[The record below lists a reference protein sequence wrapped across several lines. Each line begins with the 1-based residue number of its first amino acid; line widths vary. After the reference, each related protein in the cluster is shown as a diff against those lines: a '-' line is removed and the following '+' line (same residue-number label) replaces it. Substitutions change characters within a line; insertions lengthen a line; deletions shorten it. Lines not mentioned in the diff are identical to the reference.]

1 MPGETNN
8 GMQCNEFE
16 AVLFDALDQ
25 KLAGGKLERFRAHA
39 RACAKCGPMFA
50 EVEAG
55 QHWLKTLTE
64 VEPPAN
70 LVNDILT
77 ATSGIDSYRLQAAK
91 PVVYKPTLGERIR
104 EWADSFLAPVWVT
117 MRQPRFAMSFGMAFF
132 SLSVA
137 LSVAG
142 VKPSDI
148 KQADLS
154 RNGLRR
160 TYYTTTARVVKYYEN
175 IRLVYEIESRV
186 QEFKKATTPAEP
198 GPKDLKERDKNH
210 KNNTSGDPEPRQER
224 NYSRDENQPVLASAP
239 EDPPA
244 VSVTTNRRFV

>member
-25 KLAGGKLERFRAHA
+25 KLTGGKLERFRAHA
-39 RACAKCGPMFA
+39 RACTKCGPMFS

-55 QHWLKTLTE
+55 QHWLKSLTE

-70 LVNDILT
+70 LVNDILA
-77 ATSGIDSYRLQAAK
+77 ATSGIQSYRLQSGVPAQQQ
-91 PVVYKPTLGERIR
+91 TSLGERIR
-104 EWADSFLAPVWVT
+104 EWADSLLAPVWST
-117 MRQPRFAMSFGMAFF
+117 ARQPRFAMSFGMAFF

-142 VKPSDI
+142 VKPSDL
-148 KQADLS
+148 KQVDLS
-154 RNGLRR
+154 RTGLRR
-160 TYYTTTARVVKYYEN
+160 TYYTTSARVMKYYEN
-175 IRLVYEIESRV
+175 MRLVYEIQSKV
-186 QEFKKATTPAEP
+186 QEIKKVARPAEP
-198 GPKDLKERDKNH
+198 KEEKERERNH
-210 KNNTSGDPEPRQER
+210 KNNTSGEPEPRQER

>member
-16 AVLFDALDQ
+16 AALFDALDQ

-39 RACAKCGPMFA
+39 RACTKCGPMFS

-64 VEPPAN
+64 AEPPAG
-70 LVNDILT
+70 LVNDILA
-77 ATSGIDSYRLQAAK
+77 ATSGIQSYRLQEVAASAHE
-91 PVVYKPTLGERIR
+91 PSLGERIR
-104 EWADSFLAPVWVT
+104 EWTDSFLPPVWSTV
-117 MRQPRFAMSFGMAFF
+117 RQPRFAMSFGMAFF

-142 VKPSDI
+142 VKPSDL

-160 TYYTTTARVVKYYEN
+160 TYYATSARVVKYYEN

-186 QEFKKATTPAEP
+186 QEFKKATTPVESA
-198 GPKDLKERDKNH
+198 PKENEREKNR
-210 KNNTSGDPEPRQER
+210 KDNTSGEPEPRQER
-224 NYSRDENQPVLASAP
+224 NYSRDENQPVLASNP

-244 VSVTTNRRFV
+244 VSVTTIRRLV

>member
-1 MPGETNN
+1 MPGETHN
-8 GMQCNEFE
+8 GMQCKEFE
-16 AVLFDALDQ
+16 ALLFDALDQ
-25 KLAGGKLERFRAHA
+25 NLTEAKKDRFHAHA
-39 RACAKCGPMFA
+39 RACSHCGPMFA
-50 EVEAG
+50 EIEAG
-55 QHWLKTLTE
+55 QHWLKSLQE

-70 LVNDILT
+70 LVKNILI
-77 ATSGIDSYRLQAAK
+77 ATSGMESYRLQDATA
-91 PVVYKPTLGERIR
+91 PAQPALGERIR
-104 EWADSFLAPVWVT
+104 EWTDSFLAPVWSTV
-117 MRQPRFAMSFGMAFF
+117 RQPRFAMSFGMAFF

-186 QEFKKATTPAEP
+186 QELKKATTPAESTP
-198 GPKDLKERDKNH
+198 KEREKNR
-210 KNNTSGDPEPRQER
+210 KNDTSGQPEPRQER
-224 NYSRDENQPVLASAP
+224 NYSRDENQPVLASLP
-239 EDPPA
+239 EPAPA
-244 VSVTTNRRFV
+244 VSVTTIRRIA

>member
-16 AVLFDALDQ
+16 ALLFDALDGLLTGAKQ
-25 KLAGGKLERFRAHA
+25 ERFRAHA
-39 RACAKCGPMFA
+39 RVCSKCGPMFA

-55 QHWLKTLTE
+55 QHWLKSLTE
-64 VEPPAN
+64 VEAPAN
-70 LVNDILT
+70 LVNDILA
-77 ATSGIDSYRLQAAK
+77 ATSGIQSYRLQSPAAAMHQ
-91 PVVYKPTLGERIR
+91 PSLGERIR
-104 EWADSFLAPVWVT
+104 EWADSLLTPVWSTV
-117 MRQPRFAMSFGMAFF
+117 RQPRFAMSFGMAFF

-142 VKPSDI
+142 VKPTDL

-198 GPKDLKERDKNH
+198 GPKKERERERKDNR
-210 KNNTSGDPEPRQER
+210 SGQPEPRQER
-224 NYSRDENQPVLASAP
+224 NYSREENQPVLASAP

-244 VSVTTNRRFV
+244 VSVTTIRRFV

>member
-1 MPGETNN
+1 MPGETHN
-8 GMQCNEFE
+8 GMQCKEFE
-16 AVLFDALDQ
+16 ELLFDALDQ
-25 KLAGGKLERFRAHA
+25 KLTQAKKDRFEAHA
-39 RACAKCGPMFA
+39 RACNKCGPMFA
-50 EVEAG
+50 EIEAG
-55 QHWLKTLTE
+55 QHWLKSLQE

-70 LVNDILT
+70 LVKNIL
-77 ATSGIDSYRLQAAK
+77 ASTSGIESRRLDLAASAEE
-91 PVVYKPTLGERIR
+91 PSLLERIR
-104 EWADSFLAPVWVT
+104 EWTDSFLAPVWSTV
-117 MRQPRFAMSFGMAFF
+117 RQPRFAMSFGMAFF

-186 QEFKKATTPAEP
+186 QEFKKATTPADSVP
-198 GPKDLKERDKNH
+198 KEREKNR
-210 KNNTSGDPEPRQER
+210 KNDTSGQPEPRQER
-224 NYSRDENQPVLASAP
+224 NYSRDENQPVLASLP
-239 EDPPA
+239 DRTPA
-244 VSVTTNRRFV
+244 VSVTTTRRFV

>member
-16 AVLFDALDQ
+16 AALFDALDQ
-25 KLAGGKLERFRAHA
+25 KLTGGKLERFRAHA
-39 RACAKCGPMFA
+39 RACTKCGPMFS

-55 QHWLKTLTE
+55 QHWLKSLTE
-64 VEPPAN
+64 VEPPAS
-70 LVNDILT
+70 LVNDIL
-77 ATSGIDSYRLQAAK
+77 ASTSGVQSYRLHDIAASAQE
-91 PVVYKPTLGERIR
+91 TSLGERIR
-104 EWADSFLAPVWVT
+104 EWADSVLAPIWGTV
-117 MRQPRFAMSFGMAFF
+117 RQPRFAMSFGMAFF

-154 RNGLRR
+154 RSGLRK
-160 TYYTTTARVVKYYEN
+160 TYYNTSARVVKYYEN
-175 IRLVYEIESRV
+175 MRLVIEYESRV
-186 QEFKKATTPAEP
+186 QEFKKATTPAEAA
-198 GPKDLKERDKNH
+198 PKENEREKNR

-224 NYSRDENQPVLASAP
+224 NYSRDENQPVLASNP
-239 EDPPA
+239 DDPPA
-244 VSVTTNRRFV
+244 VSVTMIRRFV

>member
-16 AVLFDALDQ
+16 AVLFDALDE
-25 KLAGGKLERFRAHA
+25 KLTGGKRERFRAHA
-39 RACAKCGPMFA
+39 RACSKCGPMFT

-55 QHWLKTLTE
+55 QHWLKSLTE

-70 LVNDILT
+70 LVKDILA
-77 ATSGIDSYRLQAAK
+77 ATSGIDSYRLQAAT
-91 PVVYKPTLGERIR
+91 PVIYKPSFGERIR
-104 EWADSFLAPVWVT
+104 EWVDSLLTPVWVT
-117 MRQPRFAMSFGMAFF
+117 VRQPRFAMSFGMAFF

-148 KQADLS
+148 RQADLS
-154 RNGLRR
+154 RSGLRR

-186 QEFKKATTPAEP
+186 QELKKATTPAEP
-198 GPKDLKERDKNH
+198 GPKQERDKSR
-210 KNNTSGDPEPRQER
+210 KNNTSGQPEPRQER

>member
-16 AVLFDALDQ
+16 ALLFDALDGLLTSSHQ
-25 KLAGGKLERFRAHA
+25 ERFRAHA
-39 RACAKCGPMFA
+39 RVCAKCGPMFA

-55 QHWLKTLTE
+55 QHWLKSLTE

-70 LVNDILT
+70 LVNDILA
-77 ATSGIDSYRLQAAK
+77 ATSGIQSYRLQSPVAATHQ
-91 PVVYKPTLGERIR
+91 PSLGERIR
-104 EWADSFLAPVWVT
+104 EWADSLLTPVWSTV
-117 MRQPRFAMSFGMAFF
+117 RQPRFAMSFGMAFF

-142 VKPSDI
+142 VKPADL

-154 RNGLRR
+154 RSGLRR
-160 TYYTTTARVVKYYEN
+160 TYYTTSARVVKYYEN

-198 GPKDLKERDKNH
+198 GPKTERDKTR
-210 KNNTSGDPEPRQER
+210 KDNTSGQPEPRQER

-244 VSVTTNRRFV
+244 VSVTTIRRFV

>member
-25 KLAGGKLERFRAHA
+25 KLTGGKLERFRAHA
-39 RACAKCGPMFA
+39 RACIKCGPMFS
-50 EVEAG
+50 EMEAG
-55 QHWLKTLTE
+55 QHWLKSLTE

-70 LVNDILT
+70 LVNDILA
-77 ATSGIDSYRLQAAK
+77 ATSGIQSYRLQAGVPAQQQ
-91 PVVYKPTLGERIR
+91 TSLSERIR
-104 EWADSFLAPVWVT
+104 EWADSLLTPVWSTV
-117 MRQPRFAMSFGMAFF
+117 RQPRFAMSFGMAFF

-142 VKPSDI
+142 VKPADL

-154 RNGLRR
+154 RTGLRR

-175 IRLVYEIESRV
+175 IRLVYEIESKV
-186 QEFKKATTPAEP
+186 QEIKKVTRPAGAKEE
-198 GPKDLKERDKNH
+198 KERERNH
-210 KNNTSGDPEPRQER
+210 KNNTSGEPEPRQER
-224 NYSRDENQPVLASAP
+224 NYSRDENQPLLACAP
-239 EDPPA
+239 ENPPA
-244 VSVTTNRRFV
+244 VLVTTNRRYV

>member
-1 MPGETNN
+1 MPGKTDN

-16 AVLFDALDQ
+16 ALLFDALDQ
-25 KLAGGKLERFRAHA
+25 KLTGTKLEMFQAHA
-39 RACAKCGPMFA
+39 RACTQCGPMFA

-55 QHWLKTLTE
+55 QHWLKSLME

-70 LVNDILT
+70 LVNEILT
-77 ATSGIDSYRLQAAK
+77 ATSGIESYRLQSAAPAK
-91 PVVYKPTLGERIR
+91 HTPSLGERIR
-104 EWADSFLAPVWVT
+104 EWADSLLMPVWATV
-117 MRQPRFAMSFGMAFF
+117 RQPRFAMSFGMAFF

-142 VKPSDI
+142 VKPGDFKAENFSP
-148 KQADLS
+148 KGM
-154 RNGLRR
+154 RK

-186 QEFKKATTPAEP
+186 QEIRKATNPAEP
-198 GPKDLKERDKNH
+198 GPKQKERDGNR
-210 KNNTSGDPEPRQER
+210 KNNTSGQPEPRQER
-224 NYSRDENQPVLASAP
+224 NYSRDENQPVLAASP
-239 EDPPA
+239 EDRPA